1 MAGSKERKTFFK
13 KKEAAIHIGLL
24 NHHYAAQLTKSHEQ
38 QGNTKE
44 LLLERS
50 HDHLDHR
57 ERDSPVLLD
66 GDLAPAA
73 ARGEH
78 RVQVKVALSRISS
91 EGVDTI

>member
-24 NHHYAAQLTKSHEQ
+24 NHHYAAQLTKSPEQ
-38 QGNTKE
+38 RNTKE